1 MSVQPPTNP
10 TQQVIVI
17 PALPTL
23 DANSSR
29 ASTVAFDSTSV
40 TAGLVKPKQLAIAA
54 RRASH
59 NAVERLRRENL
70 NARFLDLAS
79 LLPDLA
85 DIRRPTKSS
94 IVNSCIAHVRASRRH
109 RFLASQKLRALKDEC
124 DLLRREANEWRERA
138 GIMLLPTPN
147 RDEIFELILAGA
159 EFELEE
165 GDPLSG
171 EGEDDD
177 YGDKEGGHG
186 ARYTWQEDLACLEA
200 CRQQAQQQSQYEH
213 AQAHFQA
220 HPAEFQS
227 PFAHNIP
234 PPPSA
239 YSTGVSDHPWHDK
252 HHEDYPLVPDSAH
265 EPVIRH
271 PYMHRLQAQTH
282 HQQHLSTQ
290 ELLSPLFPSPEY
302 PYDPLAHRQLP
313 HGQQIFL
320 PDDAQK
326 WEFVHPEPG
335 QRLHRQS
342 TRPIQER
349 VWIAKMG
356 QTIAGSILVCNENPG
371 AWESREKSQTYRPEQ
386 SSKSKAADGMTPRKS
401 QNPKLSDEQE
411 TDMER
416 GELFDFEGNGR
427 LRERK

>member
-94 IVNSCIAHVRASRRH
+94 IVNSCIAHVRASRRN
-109 RFLASQKLRALKDEC
+109 RFLASQQLRALKDEC

-171 EGEDDD
+171 GRST
-177 YGDKEGGHG
+177 HI
-186 ARYTWQEDLACLEA
+186 A
-200 CRQQAQQQSQYEH
+200 CR
-213 AQAHFQA
+213 
-220 HPAEFQS
+220 
-227 PFAHNIP
+227 
-234 PPPSA
+234 
-239 YSTGVSDHPWHDK
+239 
-252 HHEDYPLVPDSAH
+252 
-265 EPVIRH
+265 RH
-271 PYMHRLQAQTH
+271 T
-282 HQQHLSTQ
+282 S
-290 ELLSPLFPSPEY
+290 
-302 PYDPLAHRQLP
+302 
-313 HGQQIFL
+313 
-320 PDDAQK
+320 
-326 WEFVHPEPG
+326 
-335 QRLHRQS
+335 
-342 TRPIQER
+342 
-349 VWIAKMG
+349 
-356 QTIAGSILVCNENPG
+356 AGSVYLGPERSDCLSRMTKIIIF
-371 AWESREKSQTYRPEQ
+371 WEI
-386 SSKSKAADGMTPRKS
+386 
-401 QNPKLSDEQE
+401 
-411 TDMER
+411 
-416 GELFDFEGNGR
+416 
-427 LRERK
+427 